1 MIFTRSR
8 ERDNNGMPAGALEFS
23 KLNCRMLRRWPSLA
37 RDARA
42 RGRVTARGCQHRA
55 RIRIPSAGKHPPTR
69 GHTGHNHD
77 RHRYSLQ
84 GCENTQCFWAH
95 AWFYMVLQLWA
106 ALSCSGSVSLV
117 LFSGSRRSTAPCT
130 TWTLRLGRFLFRD
143 TDL

>member
-55 RIRIPSAGKHPPTR
+55 RIRIPSAGERPPTC
-69 GHTGHNHD
+69 GHTRQHH
-77 RHRYSLQ
+77 HHHCPRYPFQ
-84 GCENTQCFWAH
+84 GCENTHCIRAH
-95 AWFYMVLQLWA
+95 ACSCRVLQ
-106 ALSCSGSVSLV
+106 ALNSLALQRVCQPRACRSIEAEHGTMYYLDIEAGIVSI
-117 LFSGSRRSTAPCT
+117 SRH
-130 TWTLRLGRFLFRD
+130 
-143 TDL
+143 